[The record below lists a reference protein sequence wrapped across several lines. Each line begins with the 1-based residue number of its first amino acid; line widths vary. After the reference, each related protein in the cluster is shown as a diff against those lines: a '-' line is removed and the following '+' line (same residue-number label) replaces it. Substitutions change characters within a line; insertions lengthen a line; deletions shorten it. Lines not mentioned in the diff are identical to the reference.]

1 MINIL
6 TIDLEDYFQ
15 VHAFSK
21 VIRYEDWNKFECRIE
36 RNTDRL
42 LEILNDA
49 TQNSAF
55 SIQDSTFNIQNSKLG
70 NSVRS
75 PQHSALSNSFTQKV
89 QGTFFV
95 LGWIA
100 ERYPDLVRRIQKEG
114 HEIACHGYAHRLVYT
129 QSKDEFREDIKR
141 AKSILEDI
149 TGSEVVGYRA
159 PSYSITNK
167 SKWALEI
174 LVEEGFKYDSSIFPI
189 RHDFYGLPEAPRF
202 PFAVFLNGNDNF
214 EFSMLS
220 CEFNT
225 ASLNTGSTAPLN
237 NSLTH
242 SLINPSSDD
251 SAPQHSST
259 VALNNLLNQSPNNS
273 IPNHSKLNIQN
284 SKLNVQNSKFIVEFP
299 LSTVKLFGGNFPV
312 SGGGYFRLFPY
323 FIIRKALGSINE
335 KEQKPFIFYIH
346 PWELDFEQPRIKEGS
361 LKSRFRHYVNLNKS
375 EFRFKKLLS
384 DFQFSTIRQLLT
396 QNEKFFLL

>member
-15 VHAFSK
+15 VHAFSR
-21 VIRYEDWNKFECRIE
+21 VIRYENWDKFECRIG

-42 LEILNDA
+42 LEILNEVAD
-49 TQNSAF
+49 NSKF
-55 SIQDSTFNIQNSKLG
+55 TIQNSKS
-70 NSVRS
+70 NHSITHS
-75 PQHSALSNSFTQKV
+75 PNNSFTQKV

-114 HEIACHGYAHRLVYT
+114 HEIACHGYAHRLVYA
-129 QSKDEFREDIKR
+129 QSRDEFREDIKR

-167 SKWALEI
+167 SKWALEV

-202 PFAVFLNGNDNF
+202 PFVVSLNGNDNC
-214 EFSMLS
+214 EFSVLNF
-220 CEFNT
+220 ELGT
-225 ASLNTGSTAPLN
+225 ASPQHRNAAPLN
-237 NSLTH
+237 NSLPYPRIN
-242 SLINPSSDD
+242 SSGLI
-251 SAPQHSST
+251 
-259 VALNNLLNQSPNNS
+259 
-273 IPNHSKLNIQN
+273 
-284 SKLNVQNSKFIVEFP
+284 EFP

-323 FIIRKALGSINE
+323 SLIRRGLRSINE
-335 KEQKPFIFYIH
+335 KERKPFIFYMH
-346 PWELDFEQPRIKEGS
+346 PWEIDPDQPRVNGVSPRSK
-361 LKSRFRHYVNLNKS
+361 FRHYVNLNKTES
-375 EFRFKKLLS
+375 RLKRLLS
-384 DFQFSTIRQLLT
+384 DFQFSPVRQLLI
-396 QNEKFFLL
+396 QN